1 MEAFFGS
8 LNLPDRYDLA
18 ELAWSTWDYAVQG
31 GWVMIPMIIGSIAM
45 WALILERMRTY
56 ARLAGD
62 DVDASAA
69 LAAVA
74 EPRSLNALRLP
85 AGAQGLRRRVLE
97 RFLTIRTG
105 RPNLDRAVLRHIT
118 ERQRR
123 QLRGRLAVIAALAG
137 VAPLLG
143 LLGTVLG
150 MIETFQVIAVF
161 GTSNARA
168 MATGISVALIT
179 TETGL
184 LIAIPGLF
192 ISGALIRKSK
202 RLENA
207 LDEFTLALDRA
218 LDRSLHDGA
227 RQTGTLEAAS

>member
-8 LNLPDRYDLA
+8 LKLPEWSDVAD
-18 ELAWSTWDYAVQG
+18 LAWSTWDYAVQG

-56 ARLAGD
+56 ARLAGE
-62 DVDASAA
+62 DVDASVA

-74 EPRSLNALRLP
+74 EPRSPNALQLP
-85 AGAQGLRRRVLE
+85 AEAQGLRRRVLE

-105 RPNLDRAVLRHIT
+105 RPNLDRAVLRHIS

-150 MIETFQVIAVF
+150 MIETFQVISVF

-202 RLENA
+202 RLESA
-207 LDEFTLALDRA
+207 LDEFTLA

-227 RQTGTLEAAS
+227 RQNAGLEAVS

>member
-1 MEAFFGS
+1 
-8 LNLPDRYDLA
+8 
-18 ELAWSTWDYAVQG
+18 
-31 GWVMIPMIIGSIAM
+31 
-45 WALILERMRTY
+45 
-56 ARLAGD
+56 
-62 DVDASAA
+62 
-69 LAAVA
+69 
-74 EPRSLNALRLP
+74 
-85 AGAQGLRRRVLE
+85 
-97 RFLTIRTG
+97 
-105 RPNLDRAVLRHIT
+105 
-118 ERQRR
+118 
-123 QLRGRLAVIAALAG
+123 VIAALAG

-150 MIETFQVIAVF
+150 MIETFQVISVF

-202 RLENA
+202 RLESA

-218 LDRSLHDGA
+218 LHDDT
-227 RQTGTLEAAS
+227 RQAATLEAAS

>member
-1 MEAFFGS
+1 MIPRPGI
-8 LNLPDRYDLA
+8 LNLFERLDPSD
-18 ELAWSTWDYAVQG
+18 LAWSTWDYAVQG
-31 GWVMIPMIIGSIAM
+31 GWVMVPMIIGSIAM

-56 ARLAGD
+56 AQLGAD
-62 DVDASAA
+62 DLEAADA

-74 EPRSLNALRLP
+74 GRPVP
-85 AGAQGLRRRVLE
+85 AGDRGLRRRVLE
-97 RFLTIRTG
+97 RFLAARTG
-105 RPNLDRAVLRHIT
+105 RTNLDRAVLRHVS
-118 ERQRR
+118 ERERR
-123 QLRGRLAVIAALAG
+123 QLRGRLAIIAALAG

-150 MIETFQVIAVF
+150 MIETFQVISVF

-202 RLENA
+202 RLESA
-207 LDEFTLALDRA
+207 LDEFSLA
-218 LDRSLHDGA
+218 LDRSLRDGP
-227 RQTGTLEAAS
+227 RPAASMEATS